1 MLRVTL
7 ANPMT
12 SPSSLRIAS
21 RTASAQI
28 ADAPAFALEPAFGCG
43 YAEGHLRE
51 CLILILAREE
61 DSERAANDLVCE
73 ISLQALG
80 ARVVTEDVPS
90 RSIV

>member
-1 MLRVTL
+1 
-7 ANPMT
+7 MT

-28 ADAPAFALEPAFGCG
+28 ADAPAFALAFGCG

-80 ARVVTEDVPS
+80 ARVVTDDVPS